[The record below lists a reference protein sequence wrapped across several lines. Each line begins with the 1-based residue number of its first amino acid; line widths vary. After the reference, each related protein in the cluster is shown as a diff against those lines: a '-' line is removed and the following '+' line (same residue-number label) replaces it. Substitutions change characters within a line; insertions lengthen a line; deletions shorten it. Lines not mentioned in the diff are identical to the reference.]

1 MIENALRF
9 LSLEARGLHVAV
21 YMLAASSLAS
31 SLLALLRDR
40 IFAHT
45 FGASSTLDIYYA
57 AFRIPDL
64 LFVATGALVS
74 VYVLIPA
81 LAKRG
86 EEEQKNYLDTI
97 CIGFSFLAI
106 AVSAC
111 AVAAAPFFLRA
122 LFPELA
128 NGPDGA
134 TLVLLTRIMLLQPL
148 LLGLSNIF
156 AALTQLRH
164 RYLLY
169 SLSPLLYNVG
179 IIFGVLVLYPV
190 WGAAG
195 LAWGVVL
202 GAFLHAAI
210 QFPAIVRDGFF
221 TRIPRVFEVQDLLST
236 TLVSVPRSLALSMNQ
251 VAFVGLTALA
261 AALSPGSIAVFMFA
275 YNLHAVPLSV
285 IGASYSVAAFPALA
299 AALARGERGR
309 FLDHVATAARYVLFW
324 SVPAVAL
331 IIVLRAYLVRVILG
345 SGAFDWTDTRLTA
358 AVLALLALA
367 IAAEG
372 LQLLLFRA
380 YYAAGRTFIP
390 FVVSFAVAVGTL
402 TFSVFFLAAAALP
415 EVRTFLETVFRIEDV
430 AGSEVLALALAF
442 SAASALGTCFILAH
456 FERTFKGFLSR
467 IRSVFIQSNIAGIA
481 GGAAAY
487 GVLSL
492 IGPLTLSSTLLSVF
506 LRGFAAG
513 CAGLIVCGLVYK
525 ILGNRELDEIIASVR
540 SRLWKDVSARDVTAV
555 ASTEENA

>member
-1 MIENALRF
+1 MIENALRL
-9 LSLEARGLHVAV
+9 LSLEVRGLHVAV

-31 SLLALLRDR
+31 SLLALFRDR

-81 LAKRG
+81 LTKRG
-86 EEEQKNYLDTI
+86 DAEQKNYLDTI

-106 AVSAC
+106 VVSAG
-111 AVAAAPFFLRA
+111 AVVAAPFFLRT

-169 SLSPLLYNVG
+169 SLSPLLYNGG
-179 IIFGVLVLYPV
+179 IMFGVLVLYPI

-210 QFPAIVRDGFF
+210 QLPAIVRDGFF
-221 TRIPRVFEVQDLLST
+221 TRIPRAFEVRDLLST
-236 TLVSVPRSLALSMNQ
+236 ALISVPRSLALSMNQ
-251 VAFVGLTALA
+251 IAFIGLTALA

-299 AALARGERGR
+299 AALARGERER

-331 IIVLRAYLVRVILG
+331 IIVLRAHLVRVILG

-380 YYAAGRTFIP
+380 YYAAGRTFVP
-390 FVVSFAVAVGTL
+390 FIVSFAIAAGTL
-402 TFSVFFLAAAALP
+402 AFSVFFLAATALP
-415 EVRTFLETVFRIEDV
+415 NVRSFLETVFRIEDV
-430 AGSEVLALALAF
+430 TGSEVLALALAF
-442 SAASALGTCFILAH
+442 SAASTLGTCFLLAH
-456 FERTFKGFLSR
+456 FERTFNGFLSR
-467 IRSVFIQSNIAGIA
+467 ITNVFVQSNLAGFA

-492 IGPLTLSSTLLSVF
+492 IGPLTLSSTSLSVF

-525 ILGNRELDEIIASVR
+525 ILGSRELDEIIASVR
-540 SRLWKDVSARDVTAV
+540 SRLWKDVSTRDVTAV
-555 ASTEENA
+555 ASTEENS